1 MYMYVKTKMVSSLRF
16 YLQSKCTATPILLWA
31 PRDLL
36 GCLSRELQIKNYYQ
50 VTKNIQIHHLSW

>member
-16 YLQSKCTATPILLWA
+16 YLQSKSTGTPILLWA

-36 GCLSRELQIKNYYQ
+36 GCLSRELQIKNYY
-50 VTKNIQIHHLSW
+50 